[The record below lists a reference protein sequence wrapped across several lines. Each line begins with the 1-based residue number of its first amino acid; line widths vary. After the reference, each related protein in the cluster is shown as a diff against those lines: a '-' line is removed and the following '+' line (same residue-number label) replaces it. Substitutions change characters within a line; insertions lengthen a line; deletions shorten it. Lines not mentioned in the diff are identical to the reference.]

1 MFVFGAF
8 DESVS
13 SMVSA
18 CTGTAGSAA
27 AAPVA
32 DAIRRMSRRVMDAIT
47 ADSTTFGNVL
57 HNKSLLVEDRLSRL
71 RITEPKKHR
80 NPHKC
85 VATLQSGLQEIAPTD
100 SNLRLPA

>member
-1 MFVFGAF
+1 MFVFGAL

-18 CTGTAGSAA
+18 CAVTAGSAA

-71 RITEPKKHR
+71 RNTEPKK
-80 NPHKC
+80 PS
-85 VATLQSGLQEIAPTD
+85 QSTQVCTNTAVRFAGIPT
-100 SNLRLPA
+100 N